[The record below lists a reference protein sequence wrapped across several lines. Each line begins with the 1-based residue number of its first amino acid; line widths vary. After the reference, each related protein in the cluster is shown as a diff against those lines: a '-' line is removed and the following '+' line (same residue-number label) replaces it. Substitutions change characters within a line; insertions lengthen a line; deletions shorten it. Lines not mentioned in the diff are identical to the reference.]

1 MSILSR
7 VLLGFIFVATIV
19 FFVLAA
25 YNAKAR
31 GEWEKEVQRIEKL
44 LPPLEKQIDV
54 LTNGDEN
61 ATPRQPGVRELEI
74 VMHGLMAGRGK
85 VWRGCT
91 PQKAAVNQGQVEVLV
106 EVPTPDPHQIQDKMV
121 LYAFEEGTP
130 AGYIAEFKVA
140 GIAGKNVSLQPTM
153 SFQFE
158 WQSKRLAQSRVPWSL
173 YEKMPSDRHDVFQ
186 GLNQAQLAALMPGRP
201 QDKIRPVPPEVLEE
215 YVRDGTP
222 AQPNDPPD
230 RVMNGKY
237 ERELHNYEAYFHWA
251 HAQIASLT
259 DQNAAAT
266 TDLALAQKLRDD
278 AQKEVEG
285 RQKTIDG
292 TLKPELTQV
301 QYERDTV
308 GDHLAALQK
317 KYAAVQADIEQL
329 RAENQRLAAEWT
341 EWQLKAAQ
349 RLNELI
355 EREQAP
361 AGGGGQ

>member
-186 GLNQAQLAALMPGRP
+186 GLNQAQLAALMPGMP

-237 ERELHNYEAYFHWA
+237 ERPLNDYQVYFHWV
-251 HAQIASLT
+251 HAQIASLN
-259 DQNAAAT
+259 DQIAAAT

-278 AQKEVEG
+278 AQKEAAD

-292 TLKPELTQV
+292 TLKPELAEVHGELT
-301 QYERDTV
+301 TIS
-308 GDHLAALQK
+308 GHLKALQK
-317 KYAAVQADIEQL
+317 KYAEVQAEVEQA
-329 RAENQRLAAEWT
+329 RADNKRLMAQWT
-341 EWQLKAAQ
+341 AWQLGAAQ

-355 EREQAP
+355 ERDTQ
-361 AGGGGQ
+361 AGGKGN

>member
-7 VLLGFIFVATIV
+7 VLVGLIMVASIGFFI
-19 FFVLAA
+19 LAA
-25 YNAKAR
+25 YNLQARTAWEQAGQSYDEPLARAAKQAESLR
-31 GEWEKEVQRIEKL
+31 
-44 LPPLEKQIDV
+44 
-54 LTNGDEN
+54 NGDEN
-61 ATPRQPGVRELEI
+61 ATPPQPGIRALE
-74 VMHGLMAGRGK
+74 VQLHDLTADRGK
-85 VWRGCT
+85 VWRGC
-91 PQKAAVNQGQVEVLV
+91 AVQNIGGKTLAEVVV
-106 EVPTPDPHQIQDKMV
+106 EVPDPDPHQVQDKMV
-121 LYAFEEGTP
+121 LYAFEEGDQ
-130 AGYIAEFKVA
+130 GLYIGEFKVT
-140 GIAGKNVSLQPTM
+140 GIADKKVSLQSTM
-153 SFQFE
+153 SFQLP
-158 WQSKRLAQSRVPWSL
+158 WQVQRLNQSRVTWSL
-173 YEKMPSDRHDVFQ
+173 YEKMPGDRHGEFA

-201 QDKIRPVPPEVLEE
+201 PAIRPVPPEAVEQ

-237 ERELHNYEAYFHWA
+237 ERELHNYEAYFHWV

-259 DQNAAAT
+259 DQIAAAT

-292 TLKPELTQV
+292 TLKPELTEV
-301 QYERDTV
+301 QYERDTA

-317 KYAAVQADIEQL
+317 KYAAVQADIVQL